1 MSGTYQRVSAVLTD
15 VEGIEGCSSV
25 VQHLPSMY
33 EAQVLIPSTPKKK
46 KLFKI
51 RENTVLLNCQ
61 FDKDIWYIL
70 SKPNIVFLKGH
81 LLSRTYPE
89 EGERDIKRLRAMS
102 DGNRKGKW
110 V

>member
-1 MSGTYQRVSAVLTD
+1 MYKKIQLYNMDCRFYQQSTNSMSGTYQRVSAVLTD

-46 KLFKI
+46 KTFQ
-51 RENTVLLNCQ
+51 N
-61 FDKDIWYIL
+61 
-70 SKPNIVFLKGH
+70 
-81 LLSRTYPE
+81 
-89 EGERDIKRLRAMS
+89 
-102 DGNRKGKW
+102 KGKYSPIELP